1 MTIKKWPKLDSRQK
15 VRVRSKNCRLWRNQ
29 MKVFPLLFPCL
40 VFSLCQATNLTADI
54 LGPTG
59 IYVLSSAQDNPS
71 TVTDERLS
79 NMRDYDFVDGYTLR
93 MLWQD
98 VDLGD
103 GVYDFS
109 AIDAAITQLQSNQHA
124 TKLNLELLVLGPPQ
138 YIQDQ
143 ATETWEHFKSG
154 VVPVPWDP
162 ALQHGH
168 ANLIEALASH
178 EVFDANTGQLMPL
191 AQHSALEVT
200 NASVPGINGIRDNFG
215 STGLTK
221 LVDLPSYDRQL
232 FVDTVAASVGRTR
245 AAFDEKFGFLG
256 YFSMN
261 DGEDSAF
268 GESLN
273 EALLDRLM
281 TDFNNPGQPSLGLFQ
296 ELLSDAQPNPAGGL
310 GANLLAVSDETY
322 IMFQALTSW
331 LMPFTGEGNVNS
343 MNPAT
348 GIEFAYET
356 YDAKFFE
363 IYISDVDGAV
373 NGAVDSQGNPLID
386 DLRFWHDLL
395 ASAQQPGDLNGDGL
409 VDASDLA
416 FWQTS
421 FGNTTDGQDFLA
433 WQQQAAQA
441 SQIAVP
447 EVNSLLMLV
456 LAITSGLAIRP
467 SLSPYRFH

>member
-1 MTIKKWPKLDSRQK
+1 MDTNDSFKLVLRLK
-15 VRVRSKNCRLWRNQ
+15 VRTRNKSCWFWRSQ
-29 MKVFPLLFPCL
+29 MKIFPFLFPCFI
-40 VFSLCQATNLTADI
+40 VQLCQATNLTADI

-59 IYVLSSAQDNPS
+59 IYVLSNAQDNPS
-71 TVTDERLS
+71 TAADERLS
-79 NMRDYDFVDGYTLR
+79 NMRDFDFVDGYTLR
-93 MLWQD
+93 LLWQD

-109 AIDAAITQLQSNQHA
+109 AIDAAITQLQTNQHA

-143 ATETWEHFKSG
+143 AIETWEHFKSG

-162 ALQHGH
+162 ALQQGH

-178 EVFDANTGQLMPL
+178 EVFDTNTGQLTPL

-245 AAFDEKFGFLG
+245 NAFDDKFGFLG

-261 DGEDSAF
+261 DGDDSAF

-273 EALLDRLM
+273 ETLLDRLM

-296 ELLSDAQPNPAGGL
+296 ELLSDAQPNPTGGL

-331 LMPFTGEGNVNS
+331 LMPFTGEGNVAS

-363 IYISDVDGAV
+363 IYVNDVDGAV
-373 NGAVDSQGNPLID
+373 NGAVDAQGNPLID

-395 ASAQQPGDLNGDGL
+395 ASAQQSGDFNGDGL
-409 VDASDLA
+409 VDAADLV

-421 FGNTTDGQDFLA
+421 FSDTTDGQDFLA

-441 SQIAVP
+441 SQVAVP
-447 EVNSLLMLV
+447 EPISLSSLLV
-456 LAITSGLAIRP
+456 GFAIVVFFR
-467 SLSPYRFH
+467 RK

>member
-1 MTIKKWPKLDSRQK
+1 MKLHLS
-15 VRVRSKNCRLWRNQ
+15 L
-29 MKVFPLLFPCL
+29 PCL
-40 VFSLCQATNLTADI
+40 FCFLCPSAYLAADI

-59 IYVLSSAQDNPS
+59 IYVLSNAQNNPS
-71 TVTDERLS
+71 TATDERLS
-79 NMRDYDFVDGYTLR
+79 NMRDYDFLDGYTLR
-93 MLWQD
+93 LLWQD
-98 VDLGD
+98 VDLGE

-109 AIDAAITQLQSNQHA
+109 AIDAALSQLQSNQHA

-143 ATETWEHFKSG
+143 ATESWEHFKSG
-154 VVPVPWDP
+154 IVPVPWDP
-162 ALQHGH
+162 ALQQGH

-178 EVFDANTGQLMPL
+178 EVFDTSTGHLVPL
-191 AQHSALEVT
+191 AEHSALEVT

-215 STGLTK
+215 STNLTK

-232 FVDTVAASVGRTR
+232 FVETVAASVGRTR
-245 AAFDEKFGFLG
+245 DAFDDKFGFLG

-261 DGEDSAF
+261 DGEDAAL

-296 ELLSDAQPNPAGGL
+296 ELLSDAQPNPTGGL
-310 GANLLAVSDETY
+310 GANLLAVSDDTY

-331 LMPFTGEGNVNS
+331 LMPFTGEGNTSS

-363 IYISDVDGAV
+363 IYISDVDGAI
-373 NGAVDSQGNPLID
+373 NGAVDASGNPLID

-395 ASAQQPGDLNGDGL
+395 ASAQQPGDFNGDGL
-409 VDASDLA
+409 VNATDLA
-416 FWQTS
+416 LWQSS
-421 FGNTTDGQDFLA
+421 FGNTTNGQDFLA
-433 WQQQAAQA
+433 WQQQIAQA
-441 SQIAVP
+441 SLVSVP
-447 EVNSLLMLV
+447 EPVSLLGPLV
-456 LAITSGLAIRP
+456 GLAIVAGFRCKQLRP
-467 SLSPYRFH
+467 